1 MFAGFSPEGS
11 VKRGALEP
19 ELDGLLVHP
28 LDERGG
34 AAVRDAREDAG
45 GGVVRRD
52 QREVQDL
59 VQRDPV
65 VRAEIGGRGRV
76 DVAALDGDLLREV
89 GAVLEEHQRRHH
101 LGDAGD
107 RALVLGVLF
116 PEHLARL
123 GVENDGGGGADIGD
137 QGAGRVGLEPRTH
150 RFLERLEAGLFTSS
164 GGGAGTG
171 EPGLAGLRGA
181 GRIRRLRATVR
192 VVFFFVA
199 PSAATTECKTPNAS
213 SSASSR
219 ATFRG
224 RIKRTNPPIRQRL
237 AGIQPLQ

>member
-1 MFAGFSPEGS
+1 M
-11 VKRGALEP
+11 
-19 ELDGLLVHP
+19 
-28 LDERGG
+28 
-34 AAVRDAREDAG
+34 RDAREDAG

-52 QREVQDL
+52 QREVQDV

-65 VRAEIGGRGRV
+65 VRAEIGGRRRV

-89 GAVLEEHQRRHH
+89 GTVLEEHQRRHH

-107 RALVLGVLF
+107 RALVLRVLF
-116 PEHLARL
+116 PEHLTGL
-123 GVENDGGGGADIGD
+123 GIENDGGGSADIGD
-137 QGAGRVGLEPRTH
+137 QRAGCVGLEPGTH
-150 RFLERLEAGLFTSS
+150 RFLERLEPGLFAGP

-181 GRIRRLRATVR
+181 GRIGRLPRDRACGRLLSRRAFSRRRTGM
-192 VVFFFVA
+192 
-199 PSAATTECKTPNAS
+199 KTPNAS